1 MGALRHAGGFKNL
14 RLRANNID
22 VAASAEGVGPQYF
35 NVYGMTFSEG
45 NTFNEL
51 QLNSRAQVVVLDSNT
66 VGSCFPIKRKWWE
79 R

>member
-1 MGALRHAGGFKNL
+1 
-14 RLRANNID
+14 
-22 VAASAEGVGPQYF
+22 
-35 NVYGMTFSEG
+35 MTFSEG

-66 VGSCFPIKRKWWE
+66 VASCFPIKRKWWA

>member
-1 MGALRHAGGFKNL
+1 
-14 RLRANNID
+14 
-22 VAASAEGVGPQYF
+22 
-35 NVYGMTFSEG
+35 MTFSEG